1 MSSSPAPILKRRKP
15 WLAFLLTQICPG
27 LGQLYNGDL
36 RWTWISIAVSLAVAL
51 GSEIFLFDSLN
62 KLLFA
67 VVLGL
72 VIDTWL
78 SIQAYL
84 RARRVKEMELKRY
97 QRWWVYIIF
106 TVIIYG
112 VPDGYGML
120 YPSRIRSF
128 QIPSE
133 SMVPNLLVGD
143 RLVADGWAY
152 WHKDPQR
159 GDIVVFDWPKDPST
173 KFVKR
178 LIGLPGDKI
187 ELKKGQLFINN
198 QPIQETLASSPALSG
213 DSSNPTLYI
222 EDLNGVR
229 HTIQR
234 EQQVNDIPFGP
245 VTVPADHYF
254 MMGDNRD
261 RSSDSRYWGFVARDA
276 LIGRMSYVYF
286 SWDTEAYQKMRQA
299 DPANL
304 MAAIKAGVRVD
315 RIGKMVSDSLK

>member
-1 MSSSPAPILKRRKP
+1 
-15 WLAFLLTQICPG
+15 
-27 LGQLYNGDL
+27 
-36 RWTWISIAVSLAVAL
+36 VSLAVAL